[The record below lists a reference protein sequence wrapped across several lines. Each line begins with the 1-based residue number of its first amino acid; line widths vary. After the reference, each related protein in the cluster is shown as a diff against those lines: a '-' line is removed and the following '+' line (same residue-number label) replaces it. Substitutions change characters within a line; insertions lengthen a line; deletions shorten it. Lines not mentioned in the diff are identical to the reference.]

1 MSDQCNSRFIPIYIK
16 KVDILSNTQATNS
29 ENNKLLE
36 DKRDKLNKSNVSE
49 DLMISI
55 GLPEKYSFLIADFS
69 QKSDDFYG
77 LGSLSSAVIFI
88 HLAYHIN
95 LF

>member
-1 MSDQCNSRFIPIYIK
+1 MINAILDYSIYIK

-49 DLMISI
+49 DLLIHR
-55 GLPEKYSFLIADFS
+55 LPENIVF
-69 QKSDDFYG
+69 
-77 LGSLSSAVIFI
+77 
-88 HLAYHIN
+88 
-95 LF
+95 

>member
-1 MSDQCNSRFIPIYIK
+1 M
-16 KVDILSNTQATNS
+16 SNTQATNS

-55 GLPEKYSFLIADFS
+55 GLPEKYSFLIADFFTEKVMIS
-69 QKSDDFYG
+69 MD
-77 LGSLSSAVIFI
+77 
-88 HLAYHIN
+88 
-95 LF
+95 